1 MTAWSVSTSRG
12 ARAAA
17 AAALIAAWL
26 APSVI
31 PARAADPQQRLEAIE
46 RDVKQSR
53 SESQRLQREAA
64 VLVREV
70 AGLRRKMI
78 AAAKTVQAHEVEV
91 ARLEARLGELESE
104 EAALTRRLS
113 VRNDQAAQVLMALE
127 RLSLHPPAAI
137 VAQPWSPAETVR
149 GAILL
154 RAAIPEIETRAR
166 ILKDDL
172 RRLGDT
178 REAAVARRQ
187 ALAEAM
193 RALDAERA
201 GLEDL
206 LGKTSALRRTTAV
219 ESRKAKARAEA
230 LAAEARDV
238 RDLLARLERE
248 RRAAAAKPLEAAPRQ
263 PAETAAEPSA
273 PPISAARGTLPYPV
287 VGRLVQRYGA
297 SAGGGLTSKGI
308 SIATV
313 EGAQVVAPYAGRV
326 VYAGAFRG
334 YGQLLIIEHGEGYHS
349 LMAGLTR
356 IDSVIGQWVLA
367 GEPIGVMGRAEGE
380 NPSLYVELRR
390 NGRPINP
397 LPWLAARKGEVSG

>member
-1 MTAWSVSTSRG
+1 MTAWSVSTRG
-12 ARAAA
+12 SGRAAV
-17 AAALIAAWL
+17 AAALVAVWL
-26 APSVI
+26 VPPVAP
-31 PARAADPQQRLEAIE
+31 AGAADPQQRLESIE
-46 RDVKQSR
+46 RGAERSR
-53 SESQRLQREAA
+53 TRSQRLQREAA
-64 VLVREV
+64 GLAREV
-70 AGLRRKMI
+70 ASLRRKMV

-91 ARLEARLGELESE
+91 ARLEARLAELETE
-104 EAALTRRLS
+104 EAALTRRLGM
-113 VRNDQAAQVLMALE
+113 RNDQAAQVLMALE

-154 RAAIPEIETRAR
+154 RAAIPEIEVRAR
-166 ILKDDL
+166 ILNDDL

-178 REAAVARRQ
+178 RKAVVARRQ

-193 RALDAERA
+193 GNLDTDRA

-206 LGKTSALRRTTAV
+206 LARKSALRRATAA

-238 RDLLARLERE
+238 RDLLARIERE
-248 RRAAAAKPLEAAPRQ
+248 RRAAAAAPEAAP
-263 PAETAAEPSA
+263 PPPPPDATAEPPA
-273 PPISAARGTLPYPV
+273 PPISTARGTLPYPV
-287 VGRLVQRYGA
+287 VGRLERRYGA
-297 SAGGGLTSKGI
+297 PAGGGLTSKGI

-313 EGAQVVAPYAGRV
+313 DGAQVVAPYAGRV

-367 GEPIGVMGRAEGE
+367 GEPIGVMGRAKGE